1 MVQYIYFYS
10 QIIQVTTIDD
20 IALKSQY
27 PVVVL
32 DKNENKHGI
41 RIHVY
46 AHCDYFF
53 SSEAVVLL

>member
-10 QIIQVTTIDD
+10 QIIHVTTIDD

-27 PVVVL
+27 PAVVL
-32 DKNENKHGI
+32 DINENEHGI

-46 AHCDYFF
+46 AHCDYLF
-53 SSEAVVLL
+53 SSGVVVLL